1 MKKYAL
7 IYNPVSGD
15 ARFKVR
21 LDEVI
26 EYLQL
31 AGSLVLP
38 FRTRFKGDI
47 RAFISQA
54 RAFAADGF
62 IVAGGD
68 GTVHEV
74 INAMLAEAVDAPLG
88 IIPSGTCNDFASH
101 LGFGKD
107 LPGCLRAVTAGS
119 WRTVD
124 VGRVNGEYFLNVASA
139 GLLTSVAHSVDTSL
153 KNTLGRMA
161 YYLKGLGE
169 LPSFRSLHV
178 KLTADGQTIEDDILL
193 FLVMNSGMVGSFP
206 TLAPEAKIDDGKL
219 DVLIVNKCSISE
231 LMGLFISIFAGRHT
245 SSSHIRHLQAANI
258 FIECEEPVESDLDG
272 ELGPAL
278 PLAISTITNK
288 LKVFRP
294 VL

>member
-15 ARFKVR
+15 AKFKSK

-31 AGSLVLP
+31 SGGIVLP
-38 FRTRFKGDI
+38 FRTRYKGDI
-47 RAFISQA
+47 RPFISQIKD
-54 RAFAADGF
+54 FAEDGF

-74 INAMLAEAVDAPLG
+74 INAMLAESVDAPLG

-101 LGFGKD
+101 LNFGKD
-107 LPGCLRAVTAGS
+107 LPGCLKAVTGGL

-124 VGRVNGEYFLNVASA
+124 VGSVNGEYFLNVASA

-178 KLTADGQTIEDDILL
+178 KITADNRVIKDDILL

-219 DVLIVNKCSISE
+219 DLLIVNKCSISE

-245 SSSHIRHLQAANI
+245 SSSHIRHLQATDI
-258 FIECEEPVESDLDG
+258 CIECDEPVESDLDG
-272 ELGPAL
+272 ELGPPL
-278 PLAISTITNK
+278 PLTISTVTNK
-288 LKVFRP
+288 LKVFW
-294 VL
+294 L

>member
-1 MKKYAL
+1 MKRHVL

-15 ARFKVR
+15 AKFRFR

-31 AGSLVLP
+31 SGGMVIA
-38 FRTRFKGDI
+38 FRTRQKGDI
-47 RAFISQA
+47 PAFILQA
-54 RAFAADGF
+54 KELGVDSI

-74 INAMLAEAVDAPLG
+74 INAMLAGEIDIPLG

-101 LGFGKD
+101 LNFGRH
-107 LPGCLRAVTAGS
+107 LPGCLSAITGGM
-119 WRTVD
+119 WRMVD

-139 GLLTSVAHSVDTSL
+139 GLLTSVAHTVDISL
-153 KNTLGRMA
+153 KNTLGKMA

-178 KLTADGQTIEDDILL
+178 KVTADGQVIEDDILL

-219 DVLIVNKCSISE
+219 DLLIVNKCSISE

-245 SSSHIRHLQAANI
+245 FSNHIRYLQAANI
-258 FIECEEPVESDLDG
+258 YIECDEPVESDLDG
-272 ELGPAL
+272 ELGPPL
-278 PLAISTITNK
+278 PLSIATVTNR
-288 LKVFRP
+288 LKVFR
-294 VL
+294 L

>member
-15 ARFKVR
+15 AKFKTR
-21 LDEVI
+21 LDEAI

-31 AGSLVLP
+31 SGGIVLP
-38 FRTRFKGDI
+38 FRTRVKGDV
-47 RAFISQA
+47 RSFIHQA
-54 RAFAADGF
+54 KEFATDGF
-62 IVAGGD
+62 IVSGGD

-74 INAMLAEAVDAPLG
+74 INAMLAEAVDVPLG

-101 LGFGKD
+101 LSFGRE
-107 LPGCLRAVTAGS
+107 LPRCLSAVTGGF

-124 VGRVNGEYFLNVASA
+124 VGSVNGEYFLNVASA
-139 GLLTSVAHSVDTSL
+139 GLLTSVAHSVDTTL

-178 KLTADGQTIEDDILL
+178 KITADGQVIEDDILL
-193 FLVMNSGMVGSFP
+193 FLIMNSGMVGSFP

-219 DVLIVNKCSISE
+219 DLLIVNKCSISE

-245 SSSHIRHLQAANI
+245 SSSHIRHLQASDI
-258 FIECEEPVESDLDG
+258 YIESNEPVESDLDG
-272 ELGPAL
+272 ERGPLL
-278 PLAISTITNK
+278 PLSISTVTNR
-288 LKVFRP
+288 LKVFR
-294 VL
+294 LS

>member
-15 ARFKVR
+15 AKFKSR

-31 AGSLVLP
+31 SGGLVLP
-38 FRTRFKGDI
+38 FRTRHKGDI
-47 RAFISQA
+47 RPFISQVKG
-54 RAFAADGF
+54 FADDGF

-74 INAMLAEAVDAPLG
+74 INAMLAEAVDVPLG

-101 LGFGKD
+101 LSFGKD
-107 LPGCLRAVTAGS
+107 LPGCLKAVTGGG
-119 WRTVD
+119 WQTVD
-124 VGRVNGEYFLNVASA
+124 VGSVNGEYFLNVASA

-178 KLTADGQTIEDDILL
+178 KITADSQVIKDDILL

-219 DVLIVNKCSISE
+219 DLLIVNKCSMSE

-245 SSSHIRHLQAANI
+245 SSSHIRHLQAKDI
-258 FIECEEPVESDLDG
+258 CIECDEPVESDLDG
-272 ELGPAL
+272 ELGPQL
-278 PLAISTITNK
+278 PLVISTVTNK
-288 LKVFRP
+288 LKVFR
-294 VL
+294 L

>member
-7 IYNPVSGD
+7 MYNPVSGD
-15 ARFKVR
+15 AKFKSR

-31 AGSLVLP
+31 AGGIVLP
-38 FRTRFKGDI
+38 FRTKIKGDI
-47 RAFISQA
+47 RLFI
-54 RAFAADGF
+54 REVKEFATDGF

-74 INAMLAEAVDAPLG
+74 INAMLAEGVDTPLG

-101 LGFGKD
+101 LNFAKD
-107 LPGCLRAVTAGS
+107 LPRCLKAVTAGQ
-119 WRTVD
+119 WRPVD
-124 VGRVNGEYFLNVASA
+124 VGSVNGEYFLNVASA

-161 YYLKGLGE
+161 YYFKGLGE
-169 LPSFRSLHV
+169 IPSFRSLHV
-178 KLTADGQTIEDDILL
+178 KITADGQVIKDDILL
-193 FLVMNSGMVGSFP
+193 FLIMNSGMVGSFP
-206 TLAPEAKIDDGKL
+206 TLAPQAKIDDGKL

-245 SSSHIRHLQAANI
+245 SSSHIRYLQAADI
-258 FIECEEPVESDLDG
+258 TIECDEPVESDLDG
-272 ELGPAL
+272 ELGPRL
-278 PLAISTITNK
+278 PLTISTVTNK
-288 LKVFRP
+288 LKVFR
-294 VL
+294 L

>member
-1 MKKYAL
+1 MKKYLL

-15 ARFKVR
+15 AKFKTR

-26 EYLQL
+26 EYLQG
-31 AGSLVLP
+31 AGGIVIP
-38 FRTRFKGDI
+38 FRTRVKGDI
-47 RAFISQA
+47 QPFVSQA
-54 RAFAADGF
+54 KWFATDGL

-74 INAMLAEAVDAPLG
+74 INAMLTEAVEVPLG

-101 LGFGKD
+101 LNFGKD
-107 LPGCLRAVTAGS
+107 LSSCLNAVIGGQ

-161 YYLKGLGE
+161 YYFKGLGE
-169 LPSFRSLHV
+169 LPSFRSLRV
-178 KLTADGQTIEDDILL
+178 KVTADGQILNDDILL
-193 FLVMNSGMVGSFP
+193 FLVMNTGMVGSFP

-219 DVLIVNKCSISE
+219 DLLIVNKCSIPE
-231 LMGLFISIFAGRHT
+231 LMGLFLSIFSGRHI
-245 SSSHIRHLQAANI
+245 SSSHIRHMQAADI
-258 FIECEEPVESDLDG
+258 YIECDEPVESDLDG
-272 ELGPAL
+272 ELGPLL
-278 PLAISTITNK
+278 PLAISTVTNK
-288 LKVFRP
+288 LKVFI
-294 VL
+294 

>member
-15 ARFKVR
+15 AKFKSK

-31 AGSLVLP
+31 SGGMVLP
-38 FRTRFKGDI
+38 FRTRHKGDI
-47 RAFISQA
+47 RPFISQVKV
-54 RAFAADGF
+54 FADDGF

-74 INAMLAEAVDAPLG
+74 INAMLAEAVDVPLG

-101 LGFGKD
+101 LSFGKD
-107 LPGCLRAVTAGS
+107 LPGCLKAVTGGL

-124 VGRVNGEYFLNVASA
+124 VGSVNGEYFLNVASA

-178 KLTADGQTIEDDILL
+178 KITADGQVIKDDILL

-219 DVLIVNKCSISE
+219 DLLIVNKCSISE

-245 SSSHIRHLQAANI
+245 SSSHIRHLQATDI
-258 FIECEEPVESDLDG
+258 YIECDEPVESDLDG
-272 ELGPAL
+272 ELGPML
-278 PLAISTITNK
+278 PLSISTVTNK
-288 LKVFRP
+288 LKVFR
-294 VL
+294 L

>member
-1 MKKYAL
+1 MKRYVL

-15 ARFKVR
+15 AKFKSR

-26 EYLQL
+26 EFLQL
-31 AGSLVLP
+31 SGGMVLP
-38 FRTRFKGDI
+38 FRTKYKGDI
-47 RAFISQA
+47 RPFISKVKN
-54 RAFAADGF
+54 FATDGF

-74 INAMLAEAVDAPLG
+74 INNMLTEEIDVPLG
-88 IIPSGTCNDFASH
+88 IIPSGTCNDFATH
-101 LGFGKD
+101 LNFGKD
-107 LPGCLRAVTAGS
+107 LPSCLNAVVGGL

-124 VGRVNGEYFLNVASA
+124 VGSVNGEYFLNVASA

-161 YYLKGLGE
+161 YYFKGLGA

-178 KLTADGQTIEDDILL
+178 KITADGQVIQDDILL
-193 FLVMNSGMVGSFP
+193 FLIMNSGMVGSFP
-206 TLAPEAKIDDGKL
+206 TLAPNAKIDDGKL

-245 SSSHIRHLQAANI
+245 SSNHIQHLQASNI
-258 FIECEEPVESDLDG
+258 FIECDETVESDLDG
-272 ELGPAL
+272 ELGPLL
-278 PLAISTITNK
+278 PLTISTVTNK
-288 LKVFRP
+288 LKVFRLP
-294 VL
+294 

>member
-1 MKKYAL
+1 MKRYVL

-15 ARFKVR
+15 GRFKSR

-26 EYLQL
+26 EFLQL
-31 AGSLVLP
+31 SGGMVLP
-38 FRTRFKGDI
+38 FRTRYKGDI
-47 RAFISQA
+47 RPFISKA
-54 RAFAADGF
+54 KEFAADGF

-74 INAMLAEAVDAPLG
+74 INAMLTEEVDVPLG

-101 LGFGKD
+101 LNFGKD
-107 LPGCLRAVTAGS
+107 LPRCLSAVVGGL

-124 VGRVNGEYFLNVASA
+124 VGSVNGEYFLNVASA
-139 GLLTSVAHSVDTSL
+139 GLLTAVAHSVDTSL

-161 YYLKGLGE
+161 YYFKGLGE
-169 LPSFRSLHV
+169 LPSFRSLHI
-178 KLTADGQTIEDDILL
+178 KITADGQVIEDDILL

-219 DVLIVNKCSISE
+219 DLLIVNKCSISE

-245 SSSHIRHLQAANI
+245 SSSHIQHLQAANI
-258 FIECEEPVESDLDG
+258 FIECNESVESDLDG
-272 ELGPAL
+272 ELGPLL
-278 PLAISTITNK
+278 PLTISTVSNK
-288 LKVFRP
+288 LKVFRLP
-294 VL
+294 

>member
-1 MKKYAL
+1 MKKYVL

-15 ARFKVR
+15 AKFKSR

-26 EYLQL
+26 DYLQVT
-31 AGSLVLP
+31 GGMVLP
-38 FRTRFKGDI
+38 FRTRVKGDI
-47 RAFISQA
+47 RPFVSQTKG
-54 RAFAADGF
+54 FATDGF

-74 INAMLAEAVDAPLG
+74 INAMLTEEVEVPLG

-101 LGFGKD
+101 LNFGKD
-107 LPGCLRAVTAGS
+107 LPRCLSAVIGGQ

-161 YYLKGLGE
+161 YYFKGLGE

-178 KLTADGQTIEDDILL
+178 KVTADGQVLNDDILL

-219 DVLIVNKCSISE
+219 DLLIVNKCSISE

-245 SSSHIRHLQAANI
+245 SSSHIRHMQASEI
-258 FIECEEPVESDLDG
+258 YIECDEPVESDLDG
-272 ELGPAL
+272 ELGPML
-278 PLAISTITNK
+278 PLAISTVTNK
-288 LKVFRP
+288 LKVFR
-294 VL
+294 LS

>member
-15 ARFKVR
+15 AKFKTR
-21 LDEVI
+21 LDEAI

-31 AGSLVLP
+31 SGGIVLP
-38 FRTRFKGDI
+38 FRTRYKGDV
-47 RAFISQA
+47 RSFVRQA
-54 RAFAADGF
+54 KEFATDGF
-62 IVAGGD
+62 IVSGGD

-74 INAMLAEAVDAPLG
+74 INAMLAEAVDVPLG

-101 LGFGKD
+101 LSFGKE
-107 LPGCLRAVTAGS
+107 LPRCLSAVTVGL

-124 VGRVNGEYFLNVASA
+124 VGSINGEYFLNVASA
-139 GLLTSVAHSVDTSL
+139 GLLTSVAHSVDTTL

-178 KLTADGQTIEDDILL
+178 KITADGRVIEDDILL

-219 DVLIVNKCSISE
+219 DLLIVNKCSISE

-245 SSSHIRHLQAANI
+245 FSSHIRHLQASEI
-258 FIECEEPVESDLDG
+258 YIECDEPVESDLDG
-272 ELGPAL
+272 ERGPSL
-278 PLAISTITNK
+278 PLAISTITNR
-288 LKVFRP
+288 LKVFRLP
-294 VL
+294 